1 MLNSGKKIR
10 AWRDN
15 KKKNILPL
23 RKKNSER
30 KKKNLCKL
38 NGQSLKYVLF
48 RFFLLHSISL
58 LLYETRSENT

>member
-30 KKKNLCKL
+30 KKKTPLQVKW
-38 NGQSLKYVLF
+38 SVP
-48 RFFLLHSISL
+48 
-58 LLYETRSENT
+58 